1 MVDFEMV
8 QNLMIVSGSSKL
20 HDGMHL
26 WFVQQG
32 DEADALSKL
41 IFSCCHHLRRVI
53 AKNHIKMANMEGL
66 CDRDVAMESLVSLRN
81 TQERHEL
88 MLKKFIVLFKQAKH
102 GVGEEVANAI
112 KMNKFN

>member
-1 MVDFEMV
+1 MADFEMV
-8 QNLMIVSGSSKL
+8 QNLMNVSGSSKL
-20 HDGMHL
+20 NDGMRL

-53 AKNHIKMANMEGL
+53 ENHIMMASMEGL
-66 CDRDVAMESLVSLRN
+66 CDRDVAMESLVYLSK

-102 GVGEEVANAI
+102 GVGE
-112 KMNKFN
+112 K